1 MLVLSRKV
9 GERVLIGGSVIVTI
23 VATQGR
29 TVKIGIKAP
38 ADVGDFREELI
49 GQAGKHAEA
58 VLGRRCLVWRTGYT
72 SRGCGPRADAE

>member
-9 GERVLIGGSVIVTI
+9 GERVLIGGSVIVTV

-38 ADVGDFREELI
+38 TGVGVFREELI
-49 GQAGKHAEA
+49 GQTGRDAEA
-58 VLGRRCLVWRTGYT
+58 VRTPVGRSRPR
-72 SRGCGPRADAE
+72 SRGTTQDGRSCG

>member
-9 GERVLIGGSVIVTI
+9 GERVLIGGSVIVTV

-38 ADVGDFREELI
+38 AEVGVFREELI
-49 GQAGKHAEA
+49 GQAGRHAEA
-58 VLGRRCLVWRTGYT
+58 VRTPVGGSRPHGTTQDGR
-72 SRGCGPRADAE
+72 SCG